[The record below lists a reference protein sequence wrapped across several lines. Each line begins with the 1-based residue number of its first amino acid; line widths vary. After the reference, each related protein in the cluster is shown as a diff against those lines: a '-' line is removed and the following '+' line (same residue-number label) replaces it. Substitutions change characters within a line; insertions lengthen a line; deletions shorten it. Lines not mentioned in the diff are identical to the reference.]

1 MKHLTKEQRY
11 EIKAYLHCGKSKEFF
26 ALKAV

>member
-11 EIKAYLHCGKSKEFF
+11 EIKDISNVENRHLLLRKLCK
-26 ALKAV
+26 